1 MTREVAL
8 LFTNSICDNRVSWW
22 RAGQPTVDT
31 AGGAPR
37 PKDSHPGECA
47 KSVILK
53 IKWRRFLNAI

>member
-22 RAGQPTVDT
+22 RAGQPTVDA

-37 PKDSHPGECA
+37 PKDSHPEG
-47 KSVILK
+47 
-53 IKWRRFLNAI
+53 